1 MTQSSDSSSPNML
14 TTSQKFS
21 LIFSPS
27 VILYALYLAYEYFV
41 VENVDVRG
49 WWPVALIFLIFEYGI
64 IAMVYLLIDKRSPS
78 SLRYTLIFSMLLT
91 VSFLLTFSIEWLYP
105 VNWLMVND
113 GRAELT
119 LIQKLANYDYFN
131 YIYIAALLII
141 HGYISFYRPHQK
153 Q

>member
-1 MTQSSDSSSPNML
+1 MTQSSDSYSPKML
-14 TTSQKFS
+14 TISQKF
-21 LIFSPS
+21 LLLFSPS
-27 VILYALYLAYEYFV
+27 VILYTLYLAYEYFV

-78 SLRYTLIFSMLLT
+78 SLRYTLIFSLLLT
-91 VSFLLTFSIEWLYP
+91 VPFFLPFAIEWLYP

-119 LIQKLANYDYFN
+119 LIQKLVNSDYIV
-131 YIYIAALLII
+131 YIYIAALLMI
-141 HGYISFYRPHQK
+141 HGYLRFLHRSQK
-153 Q
+153 L